1 MPSWPRDEAVAASGP
16 ARAPRAGSSAPNHS
30 VVGFGC
36 LYDAAYNLSLS
47 EAPFPNRRIREYDFT
62 DPRLAPFEKR
72 FRRLDAL
79 ASEAR
84 VYIDAFV
91 VSARRDEQSG
101 LSSASEESR
110 RLLAAARAVNRQFSE
125 LLDDVQRASGFP
137 DELFEA
143 IEAAEMPTYED
154 RYWRKD
160 VLGVQPTG
168 DLDSSA
174 AAGLEALTALVDPA
188 WLADQAQR
196 GHRLSD
202 DFQTLP
208 LHLVGSVR
216 LNPSAQRPQRFAQM
230 LLVARDH
237 LNKVNTL
244 DFFGTPT
251 FVAEVAAL
259 GTRLD
264 AIRDLGPEAT
274 TKLRRLPSL
283 TDDEVSST
291 IYELLVGTA
300 GVIKGLSLE
309 MLPTDGVAK
318 TPDLTDSTALA
329 FQPASSARGDS
340 ICPDMSLGKRN
351 TYRRWTDAIGPALA
365 ETHSSVEASF
375 TAEPL
380 SLTAR
385 EFSAFVTPLLF
396 RGSERRVSEA
406 PWGTVAIETLPYTLD
421 IPWTRTYAPNFL
433 SAVFGWHP
441 DDGEWD
447 GLSCQVDPMPSIM
460 VRRVKNPRCL
470 KWVTR
475 SATATLKKSRSI
487 TSLWGRAIQQLPTG
501 ELGFVYIAYPE
512 GHRGEVADARTR
524 EILEACQR
532 WKHRWSISVGATV
545 VNRLYPR
552 TLSVGMPDL
561 IESTIPIVAEGDEHF
576 LRMLPNCVF
585 VPPPVRGEAR

>member
-1 MPSWPRDEAVAASGP
+1 
-16 ARAPRAGSSAPNHS
+16 
-30 VVGFGC
+30 
-36 LYDAAYNLSLS
+36 
-47 EAPFPNRRIREYDFT
+47 
-62 DPRLAPFEKR
+62 
-72 FRRLDAL
+72 
-79 ASEAR
+79 
-84 VYIDAFV
+84 
-91 VSARRDEQSG
+91 
-101 LSSASEESR
+101 
-110 RLLAAARAVNRQFSE
+110 
-125 LLDDVQRASGFP
+125 
-137 DELFEA
+137 
-143 IEAAEMPTYED
+143 
-154 RYWRKD
+154 
-160 VLGVQPTG
+160 
-168 DLDSSA
+168 
-174 AAGLEALTALVDPA
+174 
-188 WLADQAQR
+188 
-196 GHRLSD
+196 
-202 DFQTLP
+202 
-208 LHLVGSVR
+208 
-216 LNPSAQRPQRFAQM
+216 M

-244 DFFGTPT
+244 DFFGAPT

-274 TKLRRLPSL
+274 AKLRRLPSL

-309 MLPTDGVAK
+309 MLPADGVAK
-318 TPDLTDSTALA
+318 TPDYRLHGIGVPACIECKRRLGLSGYELREAEHVQAL
-329 FQPASSARGDS
+329 
-340 ICPDMSLGKRN
+340 
-351 TYRRWTDAIGPALA
+351 YDAVAPPLA

-406 PWGTVAIETLPYTLD
+406 PWGTIAIETLPYTLD

-460 VRRVKNPRCL
+460 VRRVRNPRCL
-470 KWVTR
+470 KWVSR
-475 SATATLKKSRSI
+475 SATATLKKSRGI

-532 WKHRWSISVGATV
+532 WKHRWSISVGATM

-552 TLSVGMPDL
+552 ALSVGMPDL

-576 LRMLPNCVF
+576 PWNGDGNLLRISSRVC
-585 VPPPVRGEAR
+585 